1 MPAIEIGLN
10 EDSLPLLATLEVAR
24 EAARLGFT
32 GIWTPEN
39 RERSGFVTC
48 AYWGS
53 QVPGLRVGIGVLPA
67 RARSPHSIALDALT
81 VQELTGGRFILG
93 LGASGGGPAW
103 GTPGDRPVAAMVD
116 YLRTV
121 RALVAG
127 ERVVYHGSTI
137 QLAGDEIV
145 MAGVPPVPV
154 FLGALGPKMLE
165 VAGRWADGVL
175 LNWTNEERARV
186 ARETITRAAAAA
198 GRDPSSLVVAGY
210 IRVSVDEDEQRAR
223 HAIAAQTL
231 KFWRMPHYR
240 AQWEAMGFS
249 EAGRVAER
257 VLASAD
263 PVGAATMLPEAFLH
277 SVSAYGTASAAARRF
292 RELAADLDVAI
303 ARVVPARPGPD
314 GVLAVLEALAPNRR

>member
-10 EDSLPLLATLEVAR
+10 EDSLPLLDTLEIAR

-48 AYWGS
+48 AFWGS
-53 QVPGLRVGIGVLPA
+53 HVPGLRVGIGVLPA

-103 GTPGDRPVAAMVD
+103 GTPADRPIAAMTD

-121 RALVAG
+121 RLLVAG
-127 ERVVYHGSTI
+127 ERVVYRGTTI
-137 QLAGDEIV
+137 QLAGDEILV
-145 MAGVPPVPV
+145 SDVPPVPV
-154 FLGALGPKMLE
+154 FLGALGPQMLQ

-175 LNWTNEERARV
+175 LNWTNEARTRF
-186 ARETITRAAAAA
+186 ARETVARAAASV
-198 GRDPSSLVVAGY
+198 GRDPSSLVIAGY
-210 IRVSVDEDEQRAR
+210 IRVSVADDEERAR

-231 KFWRMPHYR
+231 KFWRMPPYR
-240 AQWEAMGFS
+240 AQWEAMGFRDAS
-249 EAGRVAER
+249 EAAER
-257 VLASAD
+257 ALASAH
-263 PVGAATMLPEAFLH
+263 PISAAASLPDTFLR
-277 SVSAYGTASAAARRF
+277 SVSAYGTPATAARRF
-292 RELAADLDVAI
+292 NELAADLDIAI
-303 ARVVPARPGPD
+303 ARVIPALPGRD
-314 GVLAVLEALAPNRR
+314 GVLAVLEALAPRRR